1 MTTAASPA
9 AADPAAASP
18 AAAWHALLPGGTVW
32 LPGHQAAPG
41 SAVVST
47 PWVLLRGRRTG
58 RAGTA
63 RAYLP
68 VPSPRH
74 PVIVASWDADV
85 MRYLAGA
92 VLSVPPAT
100 GPVLSLLLTA
110 GLRLFRHRALWFLAA
125 ARPGAGI
132 VLVGGAG

>member
-1 MTTAASPA
+1 MTAAAAPA
-9 AADPAAASP
+9 TAAP

-32 LPGHQAAPG
+32 QSGGRAAPG
-41 SAVVST
+41 SAVVSS
-47 PWVLLRGRRTG
+47 PWVLLRRRRLG
-58 RAGTA
+58 VAGAA

-92 VLSVPPAT
+92 VISVPPAT

-110 GLRLFRHRALWFLAA
+110 ALRLFRHRALWFLAA
-125 ARPGAGI
+125 ARPGGGV
-132 VLVGGAG
+132 VLVGSAG